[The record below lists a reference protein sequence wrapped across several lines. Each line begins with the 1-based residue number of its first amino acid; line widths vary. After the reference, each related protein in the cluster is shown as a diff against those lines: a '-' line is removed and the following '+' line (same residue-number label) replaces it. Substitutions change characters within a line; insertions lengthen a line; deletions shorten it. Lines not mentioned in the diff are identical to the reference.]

1 MSGSGSSGISFLLF
15 LERKLM
21 DTIFVYRERR
31 TNMDSFKFPQWRTT
45 GDILTLKFIQ
55 KTRVQ
60 KNALCFPQKEI

>member
-1 MSGSGSSGISFLLF
+1 
-15 LERKLM
+15 M

-31 TNMDSFKFPQWRTT
+31 TNMDSFKFPQWKTT

-55 KTRVQ
+55 KTHVQ